1 MHVFV
6 SDVTYN
12 GRYAF
17 EPSLVGGIP
26 TLASFSKNLIQK
38 MWSPPAL
45 HAIDNMVATWKGVL
59 ANTSFPGL
67 PIWLSET
74 NSICSGGVNNI
85 SNTWANTLWLVN
97 QLGVVARAGIPM
109 MAQQTL
115 IGEDYGLLAGVGDRA
130 QRGGWVQNV
139 TARPNFY
146 ATLLHRQLCGS
157 KVLSST
163 PTKSSSRGV
172 GGIKSSPGD
181 ADDVVGDIAGG
192 GDGNSGDS
200 EALAAS
206 RVSVH
211 SFCTPQPAATRNST
225 ASYGMETPA
234 AGAVTVVLTN
244 FATESTMFD
253 MAASGVPGATHV
265 FSIYGLPAALP
276 DSPSDADLLQLITSQ
291 YTYLNGGPTPLT
303 IDTALM
309 PKVVQSGKVNLP
321 PLGVAYVVAPN
332 AGAAACMA

>member
-12 GRYAF
+12 GRYSF

-59 ANTSFPGL
+59 ANTSSPGL

-115 IGEDYGLLAGVGDRA
+115 IGGDYGLLAGVGDRA
-130 QRGGWVQNV
+130 QRGGWD
-139 TARPNFY
+139 PECY
-146 ATLLHRQLCGS
+146 
-157 KVLSST
+157 
-163 PTKSSSRGV
+163 
-172 GGIKSSPGD
+172 
-181 ADDVVGDIAGG
+181 
-192 GDGNSGDS
+192 
-200 EALAAS
+200 
-206 RVSVH
+206 
-211 SFCTPQPAATRNST
+211 ST
-225 ASYGMETPA
+225 AKLLRHVASS
-234 AGAVTVVLTN
+234 AVVR
-244 FATESTMFD
+244 
-253 MAASGVPGATHV
+253 
-265 FSIYGLPAALP
+265 
-276 DSPSDADLLQLITSQ
+276 Q
-291 YTYLNGGPTPLT
+291 
-303 IDTALM
+303 
-309 PKVVQSGKVNLP
+309 QSLV
-321 PLGVAYVVAPN
+321 
-332 AGAAACMA
+332 